1 MISTSRFTA
10 APGPVHRLAMYRP
23 RVSPRWLSAGWA
35 TWAGITSLSY
45 VGVQPAALNPAAAL
59 IPGMSLAVAWALVAL
74 FLTIGAVLPPRPGV
88 VGRVGRAARAVGIIV
103 LAGMLAAWA
112 ATYGFDAITGEGGSM
127 WVSGK
132 NYAALA
138 VAAAASAAHIARN
151 RAPKE
156 VTT

>member
-1 MISTSRFTA
+1 
-10 APGPVHRLAMYRP
+10 MYRP
-23 RVSPRWLSAGWA
+23 LLSPRWLSAGWA

-45 VGVQPAALNPAAAL
+45 VGVQPSALGPAVTL
-59 IPGMSLAVAWALVAL
+59 LPGMSLAVAWALVAL
-74 FLTIGAVLPPRPGV
+74 ALTVGAVLPPKPGA
-88 VGRVGRAARAVGIIV
+88 VGRVGRVARAVGITV

-112 ATYGFDAITGEGGSM
+112 ATYAFDTIMGEGGRM

-138 VAAAASAAHIARN
+138 VAAAASAAYIARN

>member
-1 MISTSRFTA
+1 MR
-10 APGPVHRLAMYRP
+10 RP

-35 TWAGITSLSY
+35 TWAGITALAY
-45 VGVQPAALNPAAAL
+45 VGVEPAALDPAAAL

-74 FLTIGAVLPPRPGV
+74 ALTVGAILPPTPGV
-88 VGRVGRAARAVGIIV
+88 VGRVGRAARAVGITA
-103 LAGMLAAWA
+103 LSGMLAAWA
-112 ATYGFDAITGEGGSM
+112 ATYLFDTIMGDGGRM

-151 RAPKE
+151 RPRKEDAPR
-156 VTT
+156 